1 MTDTE
6 PHIQEAQKTLD
17 RMRVEQN
24 KSTHLGRHD
33 KPLKAGNKEHPVG
46 VRGGLFHAQKPRK
59 PGDNGITPRTAEGR
73 KTVNPEFYTQ
83 RECFKMKE
91 EDRRSQER
99 TKTDGIQCQQ
109 MYSNNKNNKAVSDKI
124 WICTKK

>member
-83 RECFKMKE
+83 RECVLK
-91 EDRRSQER
+91 
-99 TKTDGIQCQQ
+99 
-109 MYSNNKNNKAVSDKI
+109 
-124 WICTKK
+124 